1 MKGISLAILALPS
14 RELLDS
20 LDRDQLLIVET
31 MFERV
36 EWSDYLA
43 PHRSKQAAFEAMEKL
58 QAEEERRYV
67 EHFATTYPERWW
79 YDPESPY
86 YYKYSCFS
94 QHQQH
99 MEDLRYAELVEQSL
113 QWHHIE
119 PLPTPK
125 WKIAADKITT
135 ALSGR

>member
-1 MKGISLAILALPS
+1 MAILALPS
-14 RELLDS
+14 RDLLDS
-20 LDRDQLLIVET
+20 LDRDQLLIVEK
-31 MFERV
+31 MFERI
-36 EWSDYLA
+36 ERNDHLA
-43 PHRSKQAAFEAMEKL
+43 PHRSKKAAFEAMEKL

-67 EHFATTYPERWW
+67 EHFATTYPERLR

-99 MEDLRYAELVEQSL
+99 MEDLRYAELAEQSL

-119 PLPTPK
+119 PLSTPK
-125 WKIAADKITT
+125 WKIAVDAITN
-135 ALSGR
+135 ALKGR